1 MLNSDRFSFI
11 EWTRQRRSHCFKH
24 RKEKNMS
31 KDNKKPNVILI
42 MADQLRYDAI
52 GYHDNPHISTPTL
65 NQFIAQ
71 GADFSNYYA
80 ATPTCIPAR
89 ASLMSGLNQKS
100 TGIVGYEEGADW
112 EFPNLLGEVF
122 SKRGYYAKAV
132 GKLHVYPPR
141 KLCGFHHVDLHDGY
155 LHDSRKYSKTVRE
168 TYERTDDYLRWLKR
182 QKAYS
187 LDLNDSGL
195 DCNSWV
201 AKPFDQ
207 EERLHPTN
215 WVTQQGIDFLDQR
228 DPSMPFF
235 LTLSYS
241 KPHSPL
247 DPPKDYFDQ
256 YYNELSKIPYP
267 NIAEWAQELGF
278 DHPVEKIDA
287 LTGTL
292 TENEV
297 RRMLAGYYGLIT
309 HLDHQ
314 INRFLMHLQE
324 HEELENSVILFIS
337 DHGDQL
343 GEHALFRKGFPYQGS
358 IHIPLIVYD
367 PGQHITRANNLRKE
381 INQLVEHRDILPT
394 LVDLISGEELE
405 NVDGKSF
412 LPLLK
417 KDQWQ
422 KTNWRKSLHGEHV
435 LGPYSNQWILKYPY
449 KYIWYTQTGQEQLFN
464 LQDDPDE
471 MKNLLIDANYAEL
484 LDDLRTELIEQ
495 LKGREEGFVKDNQL
509 VVGRKQTNL
518 IHPQKQPG
526 S

>member
-1 MLNSDRFSFI
+1 M
-11 EWTRQRRSHCFKH
+11 E
-24 RKEKNMS
+24 KEENKMT
-31 KDNKKPNVILI
+31 KVHKKPNVILI

-52 GYHDNPHISTPTL
+52 GVHDNLNISTPTL

-89 ASLMSGLNQKS
+89 ASLMSGLDQRS

-112 EFPNLLGEVF
+112 GFPNLLGEVF
-122 SKRGYYAKAV
+122 SDRGYYAKAI

-155 LHDSRKYSKTVRE
+155 LHDSRKYSKTVRD

-182 QKAYS
+182 QENHS
-187 LDLNDSGL
+187 LDLNDGGP

-201 AKPFDQ
+201 AKPFTQD
-207 EERLHPTN
+207 ERLHPTN
-215 WVTQQGIDFLDQR
+215 WVSQQGIDFLDQR

-235 LTLSYS
+235 LTLSYA

-256 YYNELSKIPYP
+256 YYNQLLDIPIPKI
-267 NIAEWAQELGF
+267 AGWAKDLGF

-292 TENEV
+292 GENDLK
-297 RRMLAGYYGLIT
+297 RMLAGYYGLIT
-309 HLDHQ
+309 HIDHQ

-324 HEELENSVILFIS
+324 HEELDNSVILFIS

-367 PGQHITRANNLRKE
+367 PGEFITSADNLRSE
-381 INQLVEHRDILPT
+381 VDQLIEHRDILPT
-394 LVDLISGEELE
+394 LVDLISGDELE

-417 KDQWQ
+417 KDQWE

-435 LGPYSNQWILKYPY
+435 LGQYSNQWILNYPY
-449 KYIWYTQTGQEQLFN
+449 KYIWYTQTGKEQLFN
-464 LQDDPDE
+464 LQEDPNE
-471 MKNLLIDANYAEL
+471 MQDLLEEANY
-484 LDDLRTELIEQ
+484 LDVVNDLRKELISH
-495 LKGREEGFVKDNQL
+495 LADREEGFVKDNEL
-509 VVGRKQTNL
+509 VKGREQTNL
-518 IHPQKQPG
+518 IHPQKPIEN
-526 S
+526 